1 MVVPPRAC
9 LSFVS
14 TGVRERERGGIRQ
27 REKTCV
33 AIARRIGGLC
43 YGYIYSPSL
52 PLVS

>member
-1 MVVPPRAC
+1 MGVPPKAC

-14 TGVRERERGGIRQ
+14 NGVPGKERGGIRQ

-33 AIARRIGGLC
+33 AITGRIGGLC
-43 YGYIYSPSL
+43 HGYIYSPSL